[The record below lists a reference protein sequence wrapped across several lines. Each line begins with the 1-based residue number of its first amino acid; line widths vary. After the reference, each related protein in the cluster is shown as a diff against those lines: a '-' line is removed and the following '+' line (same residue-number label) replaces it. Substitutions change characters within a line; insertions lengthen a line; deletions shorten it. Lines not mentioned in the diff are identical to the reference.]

1 MPVPRLPLL
10 LLLGGCAS
18 PLDPLV
24 QTHTLQAEA
33 VDQVFTIRTLVPPD
47 AEGPLPLVLLFD
59 GDDWTGT
66 TTGIL
71 ARLLDEG
78 VIDPPLL
85 VSVGYGDTPNARG
98 RDLTPPGEGVPEGHG
113 GIAPFFAFLGDEL
126 LPWVDDRFP
135 TRATPDSRTLLG
147 HSFGGLAAA
156 WGLFEARDHFANAIA
171 LSPSL
176 VFADGLL
183 FAREAAWAET
193 HDDLPARVHLGAGTL
208 EDHAL
213 AGLTEAFGARLAARD
228 HPGLALQ
235 VQLEPG
241 LAHADLFPVGAEAG
255 LRFVLGAP

>member
-1 MPVPRLPLL
+1 MLSST
-10 LLLGGCAS
+10 A
-18 PLDPLV
+18 
-24 QTHTLQAEA
+24 TT
-33 VDQVFTIRTLVPPD
+33 
-47 AEGPLPLVLLFD
+47 
-59 GDDWTGT
+59 TGT
-66 TTGIL
+66 TASSRGCWTGRKPTRP
-71 ARLLDEG
+71 AR
-78 VIDPPLL
+78 
-85 VSVGYGDTPNARG
+85 VGRLRQQRRSRDRPRPARRARG
-98 RDLTPPGEGVPEGHG
+98 TAASRR
-113 GIAPFFAFLGDEL
+113 FFLHLGDDCSRGGRP
-126 LPWVDDRFP
+126 LPPR
-135 TRATPDSRTLLG
+135 RDSRTLWA
-147 HSFGGLAAA
+147 HSFSGLAAA